1 MTPSISHILVA
12 LYRAGGRGVDERRLA
27 WRKEHYPAI
36 NEAMKLGLVER
47 RTSLRKS
54 TFSLTRQ
61 GYREIG
67 QKPPAVTSYEAL
79 RTAVSL
85 FFFGPHR

>member
-1 MTPSISHILVA
+1 MIPRINHILVA

-27 WRKEHYPAI
+27 WSEEHYPAV
-36 NEAMKLGLVER
+36 NEAMQLGLVER

-67 QKPPAVTSYEAL
+67 QKPPGVTPYEAF

-85 FFFGPHR
+85 FFFGPSR